1 MVESFPIAPAS
12 SRSLWFF
19 IPIAMVLLAA
29 AATLLVTSLGPSRAR
44 YELSPAGLALR
55 GDIYGR
61 RLIPAA
67 DLRGGSARIVDLGR
81 EPELAPR
88 WRTLGTGLPGY
99 KAGWFRL
106 RNGEKALVSLTDT
119 RRAVYVPTSRGFA
132 LLLSPMQP
140 DSFLAALR
148 RVAPAS

>member
-19 IPIAMVLLAA
+19 IPIALALLAA
-29 AATLLVTSLGPSRAR
+29 AATLAITALALRRAR
-44 YELSPAGLALR
+44 YEVSPAGLALR
-55 GDIYGR
+55 GDVYGR
-61 RLIPAA
+61 RLIAAA
-67 DLRGGSARIVDLGR
+67 DLDAASARIVDLDR
-81 EPELAPR
+81 EPELALR

-119 RRAVYVPTSRGFA
+119 RRVVYVPTSRGFA
-132 LLLSPMQP
+132 LLLSPAQP

>member
-1 MVESFPIAPAS
+1 VESFPIAPAS

-29 AATLLVTSLGPSRAR
+29 AATLVVAALGPTRAR
-44 YELSPAGLALR
+44 YELSPAGIALR
-55 GDIYGR
+55 GDVYGR

-67 DLRGGSARIVDLGR
+67 ELRGGSARMVDLAR
-81 EPELAPR
+81 EPDLAPR

-106 RNGEKALVSLTDT
+106 KNGEKALVSLTDPHH
-119 RRAVYVPTSRGFA
+119 AVYVPTTRGYA
-132 LLLSPMQP
+132 LLVSPARP
-140 DSFLAALR
+140 DSFLAAIR